1 MQTTA
6 TTRRE
11 RPAEADA
18 PLPLLVAQLKPVAG
32 TESCQVRHVGV
43 AQSGR
48 IAVKHEDG
56 PELEIGA
63 GEAYVIEPGKD
74 AWVIGDEGFVGFEF
88 EERSAEE
95 HARG

>member
-1 MQTTA
+1 LQTTA

-11 RPAEADA
+11 QPAEAVA
-18 PLPLLVAQLKPVAG
+18 PLPLLAAQIKPVAG

-43 AQSGR
+43 ADSGR

-56 PELEIGA
+56 TELQIGA
-63 GEAYVIEPGKD
+63 GEAYVIEPGHD

-95 HARG
+95 YAMR